1 MFNLFKLGLLTLLC
15 LLMLVADSS
24 ACHKR
29 KGRRASRG
37 DSSCASVT
45 VADTCQPSPAEPI
58 RIAPAPLPPPAP
70 TPAPAPVPP
79 PAPTPAPAPVPPP
92 PKTTVMVTTSGG
104 CSSGACASG
113 SCSSTSVRVRFRSR
127 R

>member
-79 PAPTPAPAPVPPP
+79 PP